1 MTEPTPEMV
10 KQALEIINH
19 FSPSIS
25 ESQNLN
31 NITEGKINFSNGGRL
46 LYSNAHG
53 FRFDF
58 VPFDLV
64 EGKGFVRYFPDEQT
78 NFYCDVVYM
87 INNRFLN
94 KQLSW

>member
-1 MTEPTPEMV
+1 MLVPTPEML
-10 KQALEIINH
+10 KQALEIINK
-19 FSPSIS
+19 FSPIP
-25 ESQNLN
+25 EGDVVNNLP
-31 NITEGKINFSNGGRL
+31 EGKINFSNGGRL